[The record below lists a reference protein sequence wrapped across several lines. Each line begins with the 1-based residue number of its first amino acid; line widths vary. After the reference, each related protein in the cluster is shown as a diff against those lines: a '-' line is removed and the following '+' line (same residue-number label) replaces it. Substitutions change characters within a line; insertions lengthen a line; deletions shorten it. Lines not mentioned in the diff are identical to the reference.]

1 MWLYIIIFLIPII
14 YFILQGR
21 NGAKNTIF
29 LVAYMI
35 FLALFVGFSD
45 MLGGY
50 DRYIYGE
57 VFDRMADVTREGGNP
72 WKGDVFSVF
81 GTEFGYGSLN
91 AIISFFTS
99 NRYIF
104 ILIVTLIIYLLLY
117 KSFKEYIEDYPMAL
131 ILFMGLW
138 FFFTFTYLR
147 QVLAATIIWFSI
159 RYIIDRDLK
168 RFLLVWFIAY
178 SFHNSAILFL
188 PVYFI
193 VTKRIPM
200 PLVLMGMGM
209 ILLLGISPLPSILF
223 ETYGRANEIRVE
235 GRIYE
240 RDAGFRIEYLLE
252 AITFLYLIALQYKNL
267 LDSKKNVILTNIALL
282 FCAVLLFYVKSSDGG
297 RLSWYF
303 LIGIVA
309 TLSRMDILERVKGY
323 RPIVITLCLF
333 LFLRILT
340 SWDILLSPYKSFLT
354 DGFREGDY
362 IHENFEYDQNYDLD
376 KFYRK

>member
-72 WKGDVFSVF
+72 WKGEAFSVF

-178 SFHNSAILFL
+178 SFHNSATIFL

-200 PLVLMGMGM
+200 QLVL
-209 ILLLGISPLPSILF
+209 LLMAVVLLVGLSPLPSILF
-223 ETYGRANEIRVE
+223 DTYGRVNEIRVE
-235 GRIYE
+235 GRNYE

-267 LDSKKNVILTNIALL
+267 LDSKKNVILTNVALL
-282 FCAVLLFYVKSSDGG
+282 FCAVLLFFVKSSDGG

-340 SWDILLSPYKSFLT
+340 SWNILLSPYKSFLT

>member
-1 MWLYIIIFLIPII
+1 MFLYIIIFLIPVI
-14 YFILQGR
+14 YSVSQGEK
-21 NGAKNTIF
+21 GAKSTKF
-29 LVAYMI
+29 LAVYLA
-35 FLALFVGFSD
+35 FLALFVGLSD

-323 RPIVITLCLF
+323 RPIVVTLCLF

-340 SWDILLSPYKSFLT
+340 SWGILLSPYKSFLT

>member
-1 MWLYIIIFLIPII
+1 MFLYIIIFLIPVI
-14 YFILQGR
+14 YSVSQGEK
-21 NGAKNTIF
+21 GAKSTKF
-29 LVAYMI
+29 LAVYLA
-35 FLALFVGFSD
+35 FLALFVGLSD

-323 RPIVITLCLF
+323 RPIVVTLCLF

-340 SWDILLSPYKSFLT
+340 SWGILLSPYKSFLT
-354 DGFREGDY
+354 DGFREDDY

>member
-1 MWLYIIIFLIPII
+1 MWIYIIIFLIPVVYSIS
-14 YFILQGR
+14 QGR
-21 NGAKNTIF
+21 KGAKNTTF
-29 LVAYMI
+29 LAAYLT
-35 FLALFVGFSD
+35 FLALFVGFGD

-57 VFDRMADVTREGGNP
+57 LFDGMADMVREGGSP
-72 WKGDVFSVF
+72 WQSEGYRFYA
-81 GTEFGYGSLN
+81 TEFGYGSLC
-91 AIISFFTS
+91 ALVSFLTA

-117 KSFKEYIEDYPMAL
+117 KSLKEYTEDYPMAV

-159 RYIIDRDLK
+159 RYIINRDLK

-178 SFHNSAILFL
+178 SFHNSAIIFL
-188 PVYFI
+188 PTYFI

-200 PLVLMGMGM
+200 QLVLIGMGI
-209 ILLLGISPLPSILF
+209 ILLVGLTPLPSVLF
-223 ETYGRANEIRVE
+223 EQYEEVNELRVGGRD
-235 GRIYE
+235 YE
-240 RDAGFRIEYLLE
+240 RDAGFRIAYFLE
-252 AITFLYLIALQYKNL
+252 AITFIYLIALKYEKL
-267 LDSKKNVILTNIALL
+267 LVDKRGVVLVNIALL
-282 FCAVLLFYVKSSDGG
+282 FCAVLLFFVKSENGG
-297 RLSWYF
+297 RLSWF
-303 LIGIVA
+303 FMIGILA